1 MEIILVYMNKQGKGG
16 VLFIILFPFFMLL
29 FQFFTY

>member
-16 VLFIILFPFFMLL
+16 VLFIILFSFFMLL